1 MNGPA
6 TFFNLHEVWD
16 GEERRQDDPDG
27 VSGYALAETDG
38 YRRRSAVGDLFL
50 GPYPAMIAA
59 LTSKRT
65 SQGLLSGGRRI
76 KVGR

>member
-27 VSGYALAETDG
+27 VSG
-38 YRRRSAVGDLFL
+38 
-50 GPYPAMIAA
+50 
-59 LTSKRT
+59 
-65 SQGLLSGGRRI
+65 
-76 KVGR
+76 